1 MNKPVVGVSGCL
13 LGDNVRFN
21 GGHKHSRLV
30 TEVFSQLFEFR
41 AFCPEVAA
49 GMGTPRPAIRLV
61 QRADGTRAEFST
73 AQPGLDQDVTDVL
86 RSTSESLADTMSDL
100 DGFVLT
106 QKSPSCGMGGVKLY
120 HANGNPVSSTRGLFA
135 EALLQRYPD
144 IPMEDSGRLNDDVLR
159 ENFVARV
166 VIYHEWKH
174 TVAHNTSAKA
184 VLDFHTRHKFTVLA
198 HSVEAYKQLGRLLSD
213 LSQGD
218 IDNIKKLAKTYFSAL
233 MRALAIPASRKRHTN
248 VLQHLQGYVK
258 DFMAPEEKRALS
270 EAIEHYRQGHVPLV
284 VPVTLLR
291 CFAQTHA
298 SQTHYLNQQSYL
310 RPYPVELR
318 LRNGI

>member
-1 MNKPVVGVSGCL
+1 MNKPIVGVSSCL

-41 AFCPEVAA
+41 AFCPEVTA

-61 QRADGTRAEFST
+61 QRAEGTRAEFST
-73 AQPGLDQDVTDVL
+73 AQPGVDQDVTVIL
-86 RSTSESLADTMSDL
+86 RSTSESLADTMGDL

-135 EALLQRYPD
+135 DALLQRYPD

-174 TVAHNTSAKA
+174 TVANQLSAKA
-184 VLDFHTRHKFTVLA
+184 VLDFHTRHKFTVMA
-198 HSVEAYKQLGRLLSD
+198 HCVQAYKQLGRMLSD

-218 IDNIKKLAKTYFSAL
+218 IETQAKAYFSAL
-233 MRALAIPASRKRHTN
+233 MRALTIPASRKRHTN

-258 DFMAPEEKRALS
+258 DFMAPEEKQVLS

-291 CFAQTHA
+291 CFAQAHA
-298 SQTHYLNQQSYL
+298 PHTRYLNQQSYL
-310 RPYPVELR
+310 RPYPIEMR

>member
-1 MNKPVVGVSGCL
+1 MNKPIVGVSSCL

-21 GGHKHSRLV
+21 GGHKHNRLV
-30 TEVFSQLFEFR
+30 TEVLSRLFDFHT
-41 AFCPEVAA
+41 FCPEVAA

-61 QRADGTRAEFST
+61 QRSGGTRAEFST
-73 AQPGLDQDVTDVL
+73 AQPGIDQDVTDIL
-86 RSTSESLADTMSDL
+86 RSTSETLADTLGDL
-100 DGFVLT
+100 DGVVLT
-106 QKSPSCGMGGVKLY
+106 QKSPSCGLGGVKLY

-135 EALLQRYPD
+135 EALILRYPD

-159 ENFVARV
+159 ENFVTRV

-174 TVAHNTSAKA
+174 TVANKLSAKA
-184 VLDFHTRHKFTVLA
+184 VLDFHTRHKFTLMA
-198 HSVEAYKQLGRLLSD
+198 HSVEAYKTLGRMLSD
-213 LSQGD
+213 LSQGN
-218 IDNIKKLAKTYFSAL
+218 IDSQAKTYFSAL

-248 VLQHLQGYVK
+248 VLQHLQGYLK
-258 DFMAPEEKRALS
+258 AFMAPEEKQALS

-298 SQTHYLNQQSYL
+298 SHTRYLNQQSYL
-310 RPYPVELR
+310 SPYPIELR
-318 LRNGI
+318 LRNAI